1 MEKQDLALWIVND
14 PEAGLRAAMEQ
25 HAPAVKGILNRI
37 LPGRPEDVEECM
49 ADVFVALWKNAR
61 RLCQSGAPVKA
72 WLVVTARNTGINRYR
87 ALRRREEL
95 PLTEELAQALADL
108 PPDPGSD
115 AAEAAQL
122 LGAVP
127 SDAETLVCALVG
139 GLPSPDREIFLRKY
153 YLLESTRQIAGA
165 LGMSEG
171 SVNTRLTR
179 GRQRLRRQLE
189 EKGVRIH
196 EEL

>member
-72 WLVVTARNTGINRYR
+72 WLVVTARNTGINR
-87 ALRRREEL
+87 LR
-95 PLTEELAQALADL
+95 
-108 PPDPGSD
+108 
-115 AAEAAQL
+115 
-122 LGAVP
+122 
-127 SDAETLVCALVG
+127 
-139 GLPSPDREIFLRKY
+139 
-153 YLLESTRQIAGA
+153 
-165 LGMSEG
+165 
-171 SVNTRLTR
+171 
-179 GRQRLRRQLE
+179 RLRREAAVPLE
-189 EKGVRIH
+189 ETRPGPRSCSARYPATPKPSSARW
-196 EEL
+196 

>member
-25 HAPAVKGILNRI
+25 Q
-37 LPGRPEDVEECM
+37 DVEECM

-72 WLVVTARNTGINRYR
+72 WLVVTARNTGINR
-87 ALRRREEL
+87 LRRLRREAAV
-95 PLTEELAQALADL
+95 PLEENTA
-108 PPDPGSD
+108 G
-115 AAEAAQL
+115 AAQL